1 MPVISPKEFET
12 AETFGVGMVEHFTWK
27 QLMDGDACTRCGRCQ
42 DNCPAYLT
50 EKPLSPK
57 KIINDVKDAMDDR
70 IPKLMAADD
79 PSTVESKALIGEYVL
94 EDEIWSCTNCA
105 ACMENCP
112 VQIEHVPK
120 IIDMRRYQV
129 LMEGKMATELQTS
142 FGNMENN
149 SNPYGFAFAARAD
162 WIPDDLGVK
171 TYNEL
176 NSKRNFGNTLDG
188 QIKKY
193 GKEEG
198 TRRYDEMNSKKVHT
212 LENFIRKHGNVKG
225 KEMYESTMAKKCMS
239 LEKFQNKYGI
249 KAGTKRWNEWKSKCI
264 STEEN
269 FIKRHGE
276 KLGKQ
281 KWQDFKDK
289 SKSTKENF
297 IKRHGKVEGEKR
309 WKNYKEN
316 YGWTQASQQS
326 LEIFEP
332 LTKQLLEKGID
343 FNDIFYGVE
352 NSFEFKIEN
361 DGRLY
366 SYDYTILSLKII
378 FEFNGSHVHPSKE
391 KLGEAWNTWK
401 NAWTGENADTKYA
414 QDQHKIKIAEKEGFT
429 VIEIWDY
436 EDRNKSL
443 NNCLRLVE
451 ERI

>member
-1 MPVISPKEFET
+1 MKLQYKDLQLKTKRIFTSKFFKENNITLENIG
-12 AETFGVGMVEHFTWK
+12 EEKLK
-27 QLMDGDACTRCGRCQ
+27 QL
-42 DNCPAYLT
+42 NNI
-50 EKPLSPK
+50 LSMFEIGYERK
-57 KIINDVKDAMDDR
+57 
-70 IPKLMAADD
+70 
-79 PSTVESKALIGEYVL
+79 KALEQMMITETKLTNNLFDRYL
-94 EDEIWSCTNCA
+94 QYTTAPYNTEIFFRLKLGDN
-105 ACMENCP
+105 
-112 VQIEHVPK
+112 
-120 IIDMRRYQV
+120 
-129 LMEGKMATELQTS
+129 
-142 FGNMENN
+142 
-149 SNPYGFAFAARAD
+149 
-162 WIPDDLGVK
+162 LGVK

-176 NSKRNFGNTLDG
+176 NSKRNFGKSLDG
-188 QIKKY
+188 FIEKY

-198 TRRYDEMNSKKVHT
+198 ARRYDEMNSKKVHT
-212 LENFIRKHGNVKG
+212 LENFIRKHGHGKG
-225 KEMYESTMAKKCMS
+225 EEMYESTMAKKGMS
-239 LEKFQNKYGI
+239 LEKFQNMYGKEEGLI
-249 KAGTKRWNEWKSKCI
+249 RWNEWKSKCI

-289 SKSTKENF
+289 SKSTKDNF
-297 IKRHGKVEGEKR
+297 IRRHGKVEGEKR

-352 NSFEFKIEN
+352 NSFEFKIEK
-361 DGRLY
+361 GEKLY
-366 SYDYTILSLKII
+366 SYDYTILPLKLI

-401 NAWTGENADTKYA
+401 NAWTGEDADTKYA
-414 QDQHKIKIAEKEGFT
+414 QDQYKIKIAEKEGFT

-436 EDRNKSL
+436 EDRNESL
-443 NNCLRLVE
+443 NKCLRLVE

>member
-1 MPVISPKEFET
+1 MKLEYKDLHLKTKRTFSTKFFKENNITLENISKEKL
-12 AETFGVGMVEHFTWK
+12 K
-27 QLMDGDACTRCGRCQ
+27 QLNDI
-42 DNCPAYLT
+42 LT
-50 EKPLSPK
+50 MF
-57 KIINDVKDAMDDR
+57 KIGCERK
-70 IPKLMAADD
+70 
-79 PSTVESKALIGEYVL
+79 KALEQMMITETKLTNNLFDRYL
-94 EDEIWSCTNCA
+94 QYTTAPLNTEIFFRL
-105 ACMENCP
+105 
-112 VQIEHVPK
+112 K
-120 IIDMRRYQV
+120 
-129 LMEGKMATELQTS
+129 LG
-142 FGNMENN
+142 
-149 SNPYGFAFAARAD
+149 
-162 WIPDDLGVK
+162 DDLGVK

>member
-1 MPVISPKEFET
+1 MKLEYKDLHLKTKRTFSTKFFKENNITLENISKEKL
-12 AETFGVGMVEHFTWK
+12 K
-27 QLMDGDACTRCGRCQ
+27 QL
-42 DNCPAYLT
+42 NNILT
-50 EKPLSPK
+50 MF
-57 KIINDVKDAMDDR
+57 KIGYERK
-70 IPKLMAADD
+70 
-79 PSTVESKALIGEYVL
+79 KALEQMIITETKLTNNLFDRYL
-94 EDEIWSCTNCA
+94 QYTTAPLNTEIFFRL
-105 ACMENCP
+105 
-112 VQIEHVPK
+112 K
-120 IIDMRRYQV
+120 
-129 LMEGKMATELQTS
+129 LG
-142 FGNMENN
+142 
-149 SNPYGFAFAARAD
+149 
-162 WIPDDLGVK
+162 DDLGVK

-198 TRRYDEMNSKKVHT
+198 TRRYNEMNSKKVHT

-225 KEMYESTMAKKCMS
+225 KEMYESTMAKKGMS

-264 STEEN
+264 SSEEN
-269 FIKRHGE
+269 FIKRYGE

-309 WKNYKEN
+309 WKKYKEN

-401 NAWTGENADTKYA
+401 NAWTGENADTRYA